1 MKGNNCKFFLNP
13 IHIFFVDICIVML
26 ERTIIVICNKLIC
39 LKVYARFVYK
49 VTLQVNK
56 NNRNDRKP
64 ATTIKTLLINCLDI
78 NHNINDKSLNRVTC
92 RLSLANPES
101 NQTITCEL

>member
-1 MKGNNCKFFLNP
+1 
-13 IHIFFVDICIVML
+13 ML
-26 ERTIIVICNKLIC
+26 ERTMIINCNKLTC

-56 NNRNDRKP
+56 NNRNDRT
-64 ATTIKTLLINCLDI
+64 ATTIKTLLINCLHI

-101 NQTITCEL
+101 NQNIQCEL

>member
-1 MKGNNCKFFLNP
+1 
-13 IHIFFVDICIVML
+13 ML
-26 ERTIIVICNKLIC
+26 ERTMIINCNKLTC

-56 NNRNDRKP
+56 NNRNDRT
-64 ATTIKTLLINCLDI
+64 ATTIKTLLINCLHI
-78 NHNINDKSLNRVTC
+78 NHNINDKSLNCVTC

-101 NQTITCEL
+101 NQNITCEL

>member
-1 MKGNNCKFFLNP
+1 
-13 IHIFFVDICIVML
+13 ML
-26 ERTIIVICNKLIC
+26 ERTMIINCNKLTC

-56 NNRNDRKP
+56 NNRNDRSNRR
-64 ATTIKTLLINCLDI
+64 ATTIKTLLINCFDI
-78 NHNINDKSLNRVTC
+78 NHNINDKSLNCVTC

-101 NQTITCEL
+101 NQNITCEL